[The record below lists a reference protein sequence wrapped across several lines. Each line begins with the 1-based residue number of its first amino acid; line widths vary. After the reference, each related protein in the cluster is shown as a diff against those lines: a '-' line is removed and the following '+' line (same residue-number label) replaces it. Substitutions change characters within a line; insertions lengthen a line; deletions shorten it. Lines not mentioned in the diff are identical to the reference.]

1 MTWRARLLA
10 LVLAAIAAPAA
21 AQEDDAA
28 AQARATMVEII
39 RLETARSS
47 SLTGISEIDPRVVA
61 AMRKVPRHE
70 FVPEPIRRY
79 AYADS
84 PLPLGHDQ
92 SLTQPYLVALMLH
105 VVRVGKDDVVFETGT
120 DTGYVAA
127 VLAELA
133 KRVYSVEIIGPLA
146 SEAKKILSRLGYGT
160 IQVSEADG
168 FYGWAE
174 HAPYDVIVLKEAVT
188 EVPAPLLAQ
197 LKPGGRLVAP
207 IGPLDGMQVLTLI
220 EKDAD
225 GRLSERKLLPVRFA
239 PLQGG
244 QRI

>member
-1 MTWRARLLA
+1 VRGRAFLLA
-10 LVLAAIAAPAA
+10 LLLAFRVLPAG
-21 AQEDDAA
+21 AQEDEA
-28 AQARATMVEII
+28 AQARAAMVEIVK
-39 RLETARSS
+39 LSTVMSS
-47 SLTGISEIDPRVVA
+47 PITGIDEIDARVLA
-61 AMRKVPRHE
+61 AMSKVPRHE

-92 SLTQPYLVALMLH
+92 SLTQPFLVALMVH
-105 VVRVGKDDVVFETGT
+105 AARVDPDDIVFETGT

-133 KRVYSVEIIGPLA
+133 KRVYSVEVIGPLA
-146 SEAKKILSRLGYGT
+146 SEAKRILGRLGYRN
-160 IQVSEADG
+160 IEVSEADG
-168 FYGWAE
+168 FYGWVA

-188 EVPAPLLAQ
+188 EVPAPLMAQ

-207 IGPLDGMQVLTLI
+207 IGPLDTGQILTLI
-220 EKDAD
+220 EKGAD
-225 GRLSERKLLPVRFA
+225 GKLTEKKLLPVRFA